1 MNHIKCSTNTR
12 EGRKDFF
19 KCNKEKTV
27 IAVLIF
33 TMFLSIITLNVN
45 DLNIPVK
52 DSQDLKKKKNNKTQD
67 PTPTLKT
74 QIKSK
79 EMEKG
84 KLC

>member
-1 MNHIKCSTNTR
+1 
-12 EGRKDFF
+12 
-19 KCNKEKTV
+19 
-27 IAVLIF
+27 
-33 TMFLSIITLNVN
+33 MFLSIITLNVN
-45 DLNIPVK
+45 DLNIPVQ
-52 DSQDLKKKKNNKTQD
+52 DSQDLKKKNKKQNPR